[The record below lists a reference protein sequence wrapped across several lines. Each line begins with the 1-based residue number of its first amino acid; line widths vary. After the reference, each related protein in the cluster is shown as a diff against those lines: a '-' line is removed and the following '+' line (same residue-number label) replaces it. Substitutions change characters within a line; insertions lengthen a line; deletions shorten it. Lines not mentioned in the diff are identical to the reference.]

1 MTALSILPEP
11 PNNRPSTQ
19 RHCAQKRRA
28 SDNLETFDWTRCWQT
43 WKTFSEV
50 TAPLG
55 DPVSREGGGDIFGA
69 RKQGKLGCNHLG
81 ANLVIEEVVQS
92 SDRPESVVT
101 SSPDQKRS
109 KLLDFWLRW
118 NEIDSLLI
126 DLSHLEISLK
136 YCSASMVTHY
146 IPVRC
151 APVLAVLAVRHA
163 FCLRPD
169 YRYLVCR
176 IATYLSV
183 FYNPIA
189 ICSKLSVYCYFVRNC
204 LCVGILFKIALVFAA
219 KTIMLE
225 HCPIFVVFVVTYT

>member
-1 MTALSILPEP
+1 MDVISFLVTFEIAFPCLCAKERGRRQIQPPVAAGALYQGVV
-11 PNNRPSTQ
+11 N
-19 RHCAQKRRA
+19 
-28 SDNLETFDWTRCWQT
+28 FDFACLVLSLHTGTVCT
-43 WKTFSEV
+43 SF
-50 TAPLG
+50 
-55 DPVSREGGGDIFGA
+55 GGFG
-69 RKQGKLGCNHLG
+69 
-81 ANLVIEEVVQS
+81 
-92 SDRPESVVT
+92 
-101 SSPDQKRS
+101 
-109 KLLDFWLRW
+109 
-118 NEIDSLLI
+118 
-126 DLSHLEISLK
+126 
-136 YCSASMVTHY
+136 SMHV
-146 IPVRC
+146 
-151 APVLAVLAVRHA
+151 

>member
-1 MTALSILPEP
+1 MILKKFPISQVIVRPPLHHRLAL
-11 PNNRPSTQ
+11 
-19 RHCAQKRRA
+19 CQKVA
-28 SDNLETFDWTRCWQT
+28 LHTGTVCTSF
-43 WKTFSEV
+43 
-50 TAPLG
+50 
-55 DPVSREGGGDIFGA
+55 GGFG
-69 RKQGKLGCNHLG
+69 
-81 ANLVIEEVVQS
+81 
-92 SDRPESVVT
+92 
-101 SSPDQKRS
+101 
-109 KLLDFWLRW
+109 
-118 NEIDSLLI
+118 
-126 DLSHLEISLK
+126 
-136 YCSASMVTHY
+136 SMHV
-146 IPVRC
+146 
-151 APVLAVLAVRHA
+151 

>member
-1 MTALSILPEP
+1 MPRAKNGSLTKIGVVW
-11 PNNRPSTQ
+11 
-19 RHCAQKRRA
+19 QK
-28 SDNLETFDWTRCWQT
+28 S
-43 WKTFSEV
+43 
-50 TAPLG
+50 
-55 DPVSREGGGDIFGA
+55 
-69 RKQGKLGCNHLG
+69 
-81 ANLVIEEVVQS
+81 
-92 SDRPESVVT
+92 
-101 SSPDQKRS
+101 
-109 KLLDFWLRW
+109 DFWTKNR
-118 NEIDSLLI
+118 NFGPN
-126 DLSHLEISLK
+126 
-136 YCSASMVTHY
+136 Y

-151 APVLAVLAVRHA
+151 APVLAVLAVMHA

>member
-1 MTALSILPEP
+1 MIEKVQLNAEMFDSSITHTE
-11 PNNRPSTQ
+11 
-19 RHCAQKRRA
+19 
-28 SDNLETFDWTRCWQT
+28 DN
-43 WKTFSEV
+43 
-50 TAPLG
+50 
-55 DPVSREGGGDIFGA
+55 
-69 RKQGKLGCNHLG
+69 
-81 ANLVIEEVVQS
+81 
-92 SDRPESVVT
+92 
-101 SSPDQKRS
+101 
-109 KLLDFWLRW
+109 
-118 NEIDSLLI
+118 
-126 DLSHLEISLK
+126 
-136 YCSASMVTHY
+136 HY

-151 APVLAVLAVRHA
+151 APVLAVLAVMHA

>member
-1 MTALSILPEP
+1 MYSTRPHGK
-11 PNNRPSTQ
+11 NNQ
-19 RHCAQKRRA
+19 IK
-28 SDNLETFDWTRCWQT
+28 NLESDLTFLPGVLFPWSHLPTW
-43 WKTFSEV
+43 WKT
-50 TAPLG
+50 
-55 DPVSREGGGDIFGA
+55 
-69 RKQGKLGCNHLG
+69 
-81 ANLVIEEVVQS
+81 
-92 SDRPESVVT
+92 
-101 SSPDQKRS
+101 RS
-109 KLLDFWLRW
+109 
-118 NEIDSLLI
+118 
-126 DLSHLEISLK
+126 HQ
-136 YCSASMVTHY
+136 VHY

-151 APVLAVLAVRHA
+151 APVLAVLAVMHA

>member
-1 MTALSILPEP
+1 M
-11 PNNRPSTQ
+11 
-19 RHCAQKRRA
+19 
-28 SDNLETFDWTRCWQT
+28 
-43 WKTFSEV
+43 
-50 TAPLG
+50 
-55 DPVSREGGGDIFGA
+55 
-69 RKQGKLGCNHLG
+69 
-81 ANLVIEEVVQS
+81 
-92 SDRPESVVT
+92 
-101 SSPDQKRS
+101 
-109 KLLDFWLRW
+109 
-118 NEIDSLLI
+118 
-126 DLSHLEISLK
+126 
-136 YCSASMVTHY
+136 HY

-151 APVLAVLAVRHA
+151 APVLAVLAVMHA

-225 HCPIFVVFVVTYT
+225 HCLIFVVFVVTYT

>member
-1 MTALSILPEP
+1 M
-11 PNNRPSTQ
+11 
-19 RHCAQKRRA
+19 
-28 SDNLETFDWTRCWQT
+28 
-43 WKTFSEV
+43 
-50 TAPLG
+50 G
-55 DPVSREGGGDIFGA
+55 
-69 RKQGKLGCNHLG
+69 
-81 ANLVIEEVVQS
+81 
-92 SDRPESVVT
+92 
-101 SSPDQKRS
+101 SP
-109 KLLDFWLRW
+109 
-118 NEIDSLLI
+118 
-126 DLSHLEISLK
+126 
-136 YCSASMVTHY
+136 THY
-146 IPVRC
+146 GSGSGSLTRKVEEGYSSLHTGTVC
-151 APVLAVLAVRHA
+151 TSFGGFGSMHV

>member
-1 MTALSILPEP
+1 MVAKNSGLGGLSTSPWLKSALLVYSV
-11 PNNRPSTQ
+11 
-19 RHCAQKRRA
+19 CRA
-28 SDNLETFDWTRCWQT
+28 
-43 WKTFSEV
+43 V
-50 TAPLG
+50 
-55 DPVSREGGGDIFGA
+55 
-69 RKQGKLGCNHLG
+69 
-81 ANLVIEEVVQS
+81 
-92 SDRPESVVT
+92 
-101 SSPDQKRS
+101 
-109 KLLDFWLRW
+109 
-118 NEIDSLLI
+118 
-126 DLSHLEISLK
+126 
-136 YCSASMVTHY
+136 HY

-151 APVLAVLAVRHA
+151 APVLAVLAVMHA
-163 FCLRPD
+163 FCLQPD

>member
-1 MTALSILPEP
+1 MFTSVG
-11 PNNRPSTQ
+11 N
-19 RHCAQKRRA
+19 
-28 SDNLETFDWTRCWQT
+28 
-43 WKTFSEV
+43 
-50 TAPLG
+50 
-55 DPVSREGGGDIFGA
+55 SRENKPFLHFSLYFVFCI
-69 RKQGKLGCNHLG
+69 
-81 ANLVIEEVVQS
+81 VVF
-92 SDRPESVVT
+92 V
-101 SSPDQKRS
+101 
-109 KLLDFWLRW
+109 
-118 NEIDSLLI
+118 
-126 DLSHLEISLK
+126 
-136 YCSASMVTHY
+136 CGHY

-151 APVLAVLAVRHA
+151 APVLAVLAVMHA

>member
-1 MTALSILPEP
+1 MYGTIYCKMQGCIFRLTCSHPE
-11 PNNRPSTQ
+11 
-19 RHCAQKRRA
+19 
-28 SDNLETFDWTRCWQT
+28 
-43 WKTFSEV
+43 
-50 TAPLG
+50 
-55 DPVSREGGGDIFGA
+55 
-69 RKQGKLGCNHLG
+69 
-81 ANLVIEEVVQS
+81 
-92 SDRPESVVT
+92 
-101 SSPDQKRS
+101 
-109 KLLDFWLRW
+109 
-118 NEIDSLLI
+118 
-126 DLSHLEISLK
+126 
-136 YCSASMVTHY
+136 HY

-151 APVLAVLAVRHA
+151 APVLALLAAMHV
-163 FCLRPD
+163 FCLRPH

>member
-1 MTALSILPEP
+1 MWFHAKKSKETLKKSKSLILQCKFGS
-11 PNNRPSTQ
+11 R
-19 RHCAQKRRA
+19 AQKWPKIAKKTDHSIAIYSFFCMVWYILDAPWWILMSRR
-28 SDNLETFDWTRCWQT
+28 FRIC
-43 WKTFSEV
+43 V
-50 TAPLG
+50 TNWG
-55 DPVSREGGGDIFGA
+55 RGYF
-69 RKQGKLGCNHLG
+69 
-81 ANLVIEEVVQS
+81 
-92 SDRPESVVT
+92 
-101 SSPDQKRS
+101 
-109 KLLDFWLRW
+109 
-118 NEIDSLLI
+118 
-126 DLSHLEISLK
+126 
-136 YCSASMVTHY
+136 HY

-151 APVLAVLAVRHA
+151 APVLAVLAVMHA

>member
-1 MTALSILPEP
+1 MCSDVLRCSQMFSDDHRCFWIFS
-11 PNNRPSTQ
+11 RYSTDVLLMF
-19 RHCAQKRRA
+19 
-28 SDNLETFDWTRCWQT
+28 SRC
-43 WKTFSEV
+43 S
-50 TAPLG
+50 
-55 DPVSREGGGDIFGA
+55 
-69 RKQGKLGCNHLG
+69 
-81 ANLVIEEVVQS
+81 
-92 SDRPESVVT
+92 
-101 SSPDQKRS
+101 
-109 KLLDFWLRW
+109 LDVPR
-118 NEIDSLLI
+118 
-126 DLSHLEISLK
+126 
-136 YCSASMVTHY
+136 HY

-151 APVLAVLAVRHA
+151 APVLAVLAVMHA

>member
-1 MTALSILPEP
+1 MSLLQKLSGF
-11 PNNRPSTQ
+11 
-19 RHCAQKRRA
+19 A
-28 SDNLETFDWTRCWQT
+28 
-43 WKTFSEV
+43 KTF
-50 TAPLG
+50 
-55 DPVSREGGGDIFGA
+55 
-69 RKQGKLGCNHLG
+69 
-81 ANLVIEEVVQS
+81 QS
-92 SDRPESVVT
+92 A
-101 SSPDQKRS
+101 
-109 KLLDFWLRW
+109 LL
-118 NEIDSLLI
+118 
-126 DLSHLEISLK
+126 
-136 YCSASMVTHY
+136 HY

-151 APVLAVLAVRHA
+151 APVLAVLAVMHA

-225 HCPIFVVFVVTYT
+225 HCPIFVVFVVTYTQPNHFVIFNPQCKVFAFFVQTLSCHCF

>member
-1 MTALSILPEP
+1 MFADTVG
-11 PNNRPSTQ
+11 R
-19 RHCAQKRRA
+19 
-28 SDNLETFDWTRCWQT
+28 
-43 WKTFSEV
+43 
-50 TAPLG
+50 
-55 DPVSREGGGDIFGA
+55 
-69 RKQGKLGCNHLG
+69 
-81 ANLVIEEVVQS
+81 
-92 SDRPESVVT
+92 
-101 SSPDQKRS
+101 RS
-109 KLLDFWLRW
+109 KLNLTLR
-118 NEIDSLLI
+118 L
-126 DLSHLEISLK
+126 
-136 YCSASMVTHY
+136 THY

-151 APVLAVLAVRHA
+151 APVLAVLAVMHA

>member
-1 MTALSILPEP
+1 MLWRQGLS
-11 PNNRPSTQ
+11 R
-19 RHCAQKRRA
+19 
-28 SDNLETFDWTRCWQT
+28 
-43 WKTFSEV
+43 FSCVFMNPFLGSYNCNFINVGFTNSQESPWV
-50 TAPLG
+50 TL
-55 DPVSREGGGDIFGA
+55 
-69 RKQGKLGCNHLG
+69 
-81 ANLVIEEVVQS
+81 
-92 SDRPESVVT
+92 
-101 SSPDQKRS
+101 
-109 KLLDFWLRW
+109 
-118 NEIDSLLI
+118 
-126 DLSHLEISLK
+126 
-136 YCSASMVTHY
+136 HY

-151 APVLAVLAVRHA
+151 APVLAVLTVMHA

>member
-1 MTALSILPEP
+1 MKQPGKNNNNPDSGLGSVGTHFVHRTSLGSLVSPLPAGP
-11 PNNRPSTQ
+11 PCRNHITKLP
-19 RHCAQKRRA
+19 RRM
-28 SDNLETFDWTRCWQT
+28 NE
-43 WKTFSEV
+43 
-50 TAPLG
+50 
-55 DPVSREGGGDIFGA
+55 
-69 RKQGKLGCNHLG
+69 
-81 ANLVIEEVVQS
+81 
-92 SDRPESVVT
+92 
-101 SSPDQKRS
+101 RS
-109 KLLDFWLRW
+109 NWSFKF
-118 NEIDSLLI
+118 
-126 DLSHLEISLK
+126 
-136 YCSASMVTHY
+136 HY

-151 APVLAVLAVRHA
+151 APVLAVLAVMHA

>member
-1 MTALSILPEP
+1 MTLCTCSNASWLFRLF
-11 PNNRPSTQ
+11 NLM
-19 RHCAQKRRA
+19 HQKTLNE
-28 SDNLETFDWTRCWQT
+28 NLIFET
-43 WKTFSEV
+43 
-50 TAPLG
+50 
-55 DPVSREGGGDIFGA
+55 
-69 RKQGKLGCNHLG
+69 
-81 ANLVIEEVVQS
+81 
-92 SDRPESVVT
+92 
-101 SSPDQKRS
+101 
-109 KLLDFWLRW
+109 
-118 NEIDSLLI
+118 
-126 DLSHLEISLK
+126 
-136 YCSASMVTHY
+136 YSASPVYHY

-151 APVLAVLAVRHA
+151 APVLAVLAVMHA

-225 HCPIFVVFVVTYT
+225 HCPIFVVFVVTYTYPNHFVIFNPQCKVFAFFV